1 MRPDER
7 LAEIKELIK
16 FKLYH
21 VADQKV
27 DALYEDWTQGVIK
40 LSEKQEWLMFMFI
53 DQISNYL
60 YFGME

>member
-40 LSEKQEWLMFMFI
+40 LSERQEWLMFMFI

>member
-60 YFGME
+60 YLGME